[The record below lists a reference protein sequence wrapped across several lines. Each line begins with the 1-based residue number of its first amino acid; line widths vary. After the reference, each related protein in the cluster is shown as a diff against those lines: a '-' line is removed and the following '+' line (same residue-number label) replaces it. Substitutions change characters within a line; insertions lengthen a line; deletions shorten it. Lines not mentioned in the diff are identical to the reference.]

1 MLWAARLP
9 MASEVPVRLERMGKE
24 RKRREPRRER
34 KRAKETLSEAP
45 IKVAIATTPQ
55 SSAGDRRALDQDT
68 ALTKAALLYADE
80 VELVSLGVSM
90 FDELRQVIDAGEL
103 GGYGLLATLDDDT
116 INYLATRD
124 GSENTLPPDWR
135 QTIEAALSVAPEA
148 LEALGVEGADQ
159 LRELQEAAAEHGRE
173 MQESMTNLL
182 DEQGATEL
190 VTAIRSGVIKVAEL
204 GASPSSTLRPTD
216 LDPTD
221 STDVQMWNWID
232 ALVARLT
239 DKKTRLLFDRQA
251 GGIIQSMLKDGMI
264 PSNPQGLRLAAQA
277 ALGAGFTE
285 RLPAFP
291 SAKMDELLDL
301 RKELALPLARYRGA
315 VARFSKDMPQV
326 VGENLDFEV
335 KQLWIETVKP
345 ALLGLEDEM
354 ADHGL
359 VRELA
364 RTMSVERI
372 RDFGSWTAG
381 TYLTVA
387 IVTALDAL
395 TTGLIATAGG
405 GAATVALEAIR
416 ARREG
421 QAGSKASEF
430 YYLYEANRRLA

>member
-1 MLWAARLP
+1 
-9 MASEVPVRLERMGKE
+9 MGKD
-24 RKRREPRRER
+24 RKRREPRREH
-34 KRAKETLSEAP
+34 KRTKETLSESP

-55 SSAGDRRALDQDT
+55 SGAGDRRSLDQDT
-68 ALTKAALLYADE
+68 ELTKAALLYADE
-80 VELVSLGVSM
+80 VELVSLAVSM
-90 FDELRQVIDAGEL
+90 FDELRQVLDAGEL
-103 GGYGLLATLDDDT
+103 GGYGLLASLDDDT

-124 GSENTLPPDWR
+124 GSGNALPPDCR
-135 QTIEAALSVAPEA
+135 QTIEAALSVRPEA
-148 LEALGVEGADQ
+148 LEALGIEGADQ
-159 LRELQEAAAEHGRE
+159 LRELREAAGVHGRE
-173 MQESMTNLL
+173 MQAALTNLL

-190 VTAIRSGVIKVAEL
+190 VTAIRSGSIKVAEL

-216 LDPTD
+216 LDPND
-221 STDVQMWNWID
+221 STDVQLWNWID
-232 ALVARLT
+232 ALVARLA

-251 GGIIQSMLKDGMI
+251 GGIVQSMLEGGMI
-264 PSNPQGLRLAAQA
+264 PANPQGLRLAAQA

-291 SAKMDELLDL
+291 TAKMDELLDM

-335 KQLWIETVKP
+335 EQLWIETVKP
-345 ALLGLEDEM
+345 VLLGLEDEM

-364 RTMSVERI
+364 RSLGVERI

-387 IVTALDAL
+387 SATALDAL
-395 TTGLIATAGG
+395 TTVLIATAGG

-421 QAGSKASEF
+421 QAGPKASEF

>member
-1 MLWAARLP
+1 
-9 MASEVPVRLERMGKE
+9 MAKNRGR
-24 RKRREPRRER
+24 RREPNRER
-34 KRAKETLSEAP
+34 KRTKETLSEAP

-55 SSAGDRRALDQDT
+55 SSSGDRRALDQDT
-68 ALTKAALLYADE
+68 ELTKAALLYADE

-90 FDELRQVIDAGEL
+90 FDELRQIIDAGEL
-103 GGYGLLATLDDDT
+103 GGFGLLASLDDEL
-116 INYLATRD
+116 IEYLATRD
-124 GSENTLPPDWR
+124 GSANTLPPDWR
-135 QTIEAALSVAPEA
+135 QTIGAALSVPPEA
-148 LEALGVEGADQ
+148 LEAMGVEGADQ
-159 LRELQEAAAEHGRE
+159 LRELQETAAKHGRE
-173 MQESMTNLL
+173 MQESMTTLL
-182 DEQGATEL
+182 EEQGATEL
-190 VTAIRSGVIKVAEL
+190 VTAIRSGAIKVAEL
-204 GASPSSTLRPTD
+204 GTSPSLTLRPTD
-216 LDPTD
+216 LDATD
-221 STDVQMWNWID
+221 TMEVQMWNWID
-232 ALVARLT
+232 GLVVRLT

-251 GGIIQSMLKDGMI
+251 GSLIQSMLEEGMI

-277 ALGAGFTE
+277 ALGAGFAE

-291 SAKMDELLDL
+291 TAKMDELLDM

-315 VARFSKDMPQV
+315 VTRFSKDMPQV
-326 VGENLDFEV
+326 VGDNLDFEV
-335 KQLWIETVKP
+335 EQLWIETVKP

-364 RTMSVERI
+364 RSLSVERI

-387 IVTALDAL
+387 SATALDAL

-416 ARREG
+416 ARRDG
-421 QAGSKASEF
+421 RAGPKASEF